1 VIGDTGRLFSDFRL
15 LHGEVAGRWPLVLLD
30 LEHDPRMVEAWAS
43 FNRHRTN
50 DNVFHVVLN
59 AILRLKSA
67 LAHNKK
73 ITVALELARADRERL
88 LAASA
93 ELLKFLADVSQGTNF
108 DAPLMSRHI
117 AKLALQAKEHLRDV
131 ARATTFITRSL
142 DETERRLE
150 LIVNT
155 SQKRL
160 TQHVHFSNLL
170 CRVLQRRVGQPLH
183 SFVATTTS
191 VVYELQ
197 DDYSPA
203 SVRMAYDRDR
213 RRRDKAKLAKRTV
226 LADK

>member
-1 VIGDTGRLFSDFRL
+1 
-15 LHGEVAGRWPLVLLD
+15 
-30 LEHDPRMVEAWAS
+30 MVEAWAS

-131 ARATTFITRSL
+131 ARATTFITR
-142 DETERRLE
+142 
-150 LIVNT
+150 V
-155 SQKRL
+155 
-160 TQHVHFSNLL
+160 
-170 CRVLQRRVGQPLH
+170 
-183 SFVATTTS
+183 
-191 VVYELQ
+191 
-197 DDYSPA
+197 
-203 SVRMAYDRDR
+203 
-213 RRRDKAKLAKRTV
+213 
-226 LADK
+226 